1 MKKAVKKITPK
12 ANEKESDIEML
23 ARIVQDGFIRVESH
37 FEQVD
42 KRFEQ
47 MDKRFEQ
54 VDKRFEQMDK
64 RFEQGDIKFEGIQ
77 HQIASIHHELKDH
90 TVRLERIE
98 RKQLGMLVSIDENI
112 HRSEF
117 KNLASRV
124 EVLEKKSIKTRH

>member
-1 MKKAVKKITPK
+1 MKKVVKKITPK

-23 ARIVQDGFIRVESH
+23 ARMVQDGFTMMNDRFAKIEDRMEGK
-37 FEQVD
+37 FAQID

-47 MDKRFEQ
+47 I
-54 VDKRFEQMDK
+54 
-64 RFEQGDIKFEGIQ
+64 DIRFEGIQ
-77 HQIASIHHELKDH
+77 HQISGIHHELKDH

-98 RKQLGMLVSIDENI
+98 RKQAGMLVSIDENV

-124 EVLEKKSIKTRH
+124 EALEKKSVKAKH